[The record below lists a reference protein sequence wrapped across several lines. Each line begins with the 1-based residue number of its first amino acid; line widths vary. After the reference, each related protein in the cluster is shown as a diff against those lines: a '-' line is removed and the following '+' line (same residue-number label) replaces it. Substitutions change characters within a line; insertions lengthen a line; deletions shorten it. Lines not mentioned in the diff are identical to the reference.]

1 MDNNIIDIARLGIRY
16 TQPRSL
22 LGVDDFNQL
31 VRVNNEVPELQTKI
45 NEIQS
50 EIDEIKESN
59 PSIDN
64 ETINALESRVG
75 RLEVEIDDEKIYS
88 RALASRLETAEN
100 DIDKLEQEITNIK
113 ENPSGVDGEIL
124 NQMQQEINALT
135 SQIGYLRR
143 DLDDINEKL
152 ERNNIV

>member
-1 MDNNIIDIARLGIRY
+1 MDNIIDIAQLGIRY
-16 TQPRSL
+16 TQSRSL

-31 VRVNNEVPELQTKI
+31 VRVNNEVPELQSKI

-75 RLEVEIDDEKIYS
+75 RLEDDIDEGKGVVTDLNS
-88 RALASRLETAEN
+88 VLETAIN

-124 NQMQQEINALT
+124 NQMQQEIYALT
-135 SQIGYLRR
+135 SQIGYLRS